1 MFNEY
6 KNGFYKREWKE
17 KSVEYLKELQKFF
30 DVVENVKDEK
40 LKMRIIYQML
50 KCDEVLTKLAEKY

>member
-1 MFNEY
+1 MFRMYENE
-6 KNGFYKREWKE
+6 FCKRKWKE
-17 KSVEYLKELQKFF
+17 ESVEYLRELQRFF